1 MRNQPPRNEAFGSS
15 DNQQGVSGRWTRRQI
30 LGASTLG
37 SGMAAVGAALAGH
50 TERAQAG
57 VFRRKSDG
65 RKGTPVIDSH
75 IHLWKLPRNQPP
87 MSDNATYPSG
97 CCGSI
102 PWLEV
107 DRLMPDYDARV
118 GGPKVDKVVL
128 IESSVGVPPDKI
140 IQSNLWMLQ
149 TAAADNKI
157 LSVVGNLDV
166 TQSPSTF
173 AAQVR
178 QLSDDKNWVGIRIGG
193 GIFQPGTD
201 HVFANIQPNV
211 LTNLAFLAKRRL
223 MIDTLG
229 ITGSVLRS
237 IVDAVPGLTIVM
249 DHLAGKATAFDVEDS
264 WKADMYQA
272 AAAPGVH
279 IKVSDTHKLS
289 AQTVTGAPAG
299 LIQFQ
304 PIADPEPYEP
314 TLEFLFRTFGED
326 RLIFGT
332 NWPVSDAGGIY
343 VDSIDLQISIGESF
357 LANKF
362 DGLEKVMFRNAERV
376 YGGQRG

>member
-1 MRNQPPRNEAFGSS
+1 
-15 DNQQGVSGRWTRRQI
+15 
-30 LGASTLG
+30 
-37 SGMAAVGAALAGH
+37 
-50 TERAQAG
+50 
-57 VFRRKSDG
+57 
-65 RKGTPVIDSH
+65 
-75 IHLWKLPRNQPP
+75 
-87 MSDNATYPSG
+87 
-97 CCGSI
+97 
-102 PWLEV
+102 
-107 DRLMPDYDARV
+107 
-118 GGPKVDKVVL
+118 
-128 IESSVGVPPDKI
+128 
-140 IQSNLWMLQ
+140 MLQ

-173 AAQVR
+173 AAQVH
-178 QLSDDKNWVGIRIGG
+178 QLSADKNWVGIRIGG
-193 GIFQPGTD
+193 GIFQANTD
-201 HVFANIQPNV
+201 HIFANINPNV
-211 LTNLAFLAKRRL
+211 LTNLALLAKRRL

-237 IVDAVPGLTIVM
+237 IVGAVPGLTIVM
-249 DHLAGKATAFDVEDS
+249 DHLAGKATTFDVEDS

-289 AQTVTGAPAG
+289 AQSVTGAPAG

-304 PIADPEPYEP
+304 PVADPEPYEP

-343 VDSIDLQISIGESF
+343 VDSIDLQISIVESF
-357 LANKF
+357 LATKF
-362 DGLEKVMFRNAERV
+362 EGRDKVMYRNAQRV
-376 YGGQRG
+376 YGGARK